1 MWNFQGSWFLAL
13 KFPRYLTILW
23 HFQLGREGGAVLS
36 GISRGK
42 VKLKIPPVFKKVGLQ
57 PPLFVFSGRAQ

>member
-1 MWNFQGSWFLAL
+1 MEFSGVLVFGLEISKVSNNFVAFPAGQGGWSF
-13 KFPRYLTILW
+13 
-23 HFQLGREGGAVLS
+23 VLS